1 MTPYRYCLL
10 VKNRDN
16 DKSSFFCSKECLPV
30 EKIDKLCDEKK
41 NDLFKENNRIMV
53 YSTLYP
59 CSNYLP
65 EFLDILRANY
75 NSSKFMKR
83 FDKNLSS

>member
-1 MTPYRYCLL
+1 MTTYRYCLL
-10 VKNRDN
+10 VKEDG
-16 DKSSFFCSKECLPV
+16 KSKSFCSDKCLPV
-30 EKIDKLCDEKK
+30 DKIDKLCADNKD
-41 NDLFKENNRIMV
+41 DLFKKNPRIMV

-65 EFLDILRANY
+65 EFLDIIRANY

-83 FDKNLSS
+83 FDKNINSS